1 MRQKS
6 RGALR
11 SVAFLAAMLQC
22 FAQSPAPVAFFISPR
37 GDDRG
42 SGTTPA
48 QAWRTLSRLQ
58 QAIDAGVF
66 ASGGSV
72 LLERGGVYPG
82 GLSIRDLKSFTLS
95 SYGAGTPPEITGLI
109 PLTNWERVAENRWRA
124 VCAQCSRPPSI
135 LSRDRRTLP
144 LARWPNAN
152 ASDGGYRTYRSANGS
167 ISITDPLL
175 PPGIDWTGAE
185 VVLRTAPWILD
196 RLPVISHRG
205 AILTFG
211 RPATYSIP
219 EGFGYFLQNHLA
231 ALDQDGE
238 WTFDPATRAVTV
250 FLTSTTPADH
260 QFAVSVTDR
269 LLHLTRCEGI
279 EINDIQL
286 TGSSISNVEIRNSS
300 RIQISNVFSG
310 QAGELG
316 IGCIKCRDFQ
326 MRDSEIEGALN
337 TGLDVYE
344 CSNCLVERNRI
355 RNIATFAGM
364 GRSGDAQYNGVNFG
378 GRNAILSRNQVSR
391 TGYLGIDVRGSA
403 EIIQNLVSDFNLVK
417 TDGAGIYMW
426 RNRDVR
432 ITGNL
437 VRNGIGARGGVP
449 WTQPATHGIYIDD
462 QTEDVRIA
470 GNSVLNVEGH
480 GIFLHNTRGV
490 RIDGNTVVDAGQA
503 QVFYDDSASGGFQV
517 TATTVRDNVFV
528 GLRPGALQSGARS
541 IASPEFYRSLGW
553 MSGNVYCSPF
563 GEAIFGSSL
572 PEQPRMLLE
581 SWRRLVGTDGD
592 ARTCETRFQLYPVAR
607 VTGPDRVANGRFDT
621 DLRYWFGWPLESLS
635 ATWDNGRMQLRNT
648 GSAPLVHY
656 DTFVGAVEAGKFYRV
671 RFDAFSD
678 QPNRLMHVYLRKAEG
693 DFALLTEAADVAL
706 GPLSRRYELVLQA
719 SRTESGSLAI
729 FELPNASQVVWL
741 DNVQVEPVD
750 VQPIPPE
757 AAVRV
762 EVNET
767 FAPRTLV
774 AGEEWTEPSGR
785 SWPRGSRILMNPLSV
800 HVYFAPRPA
809 QSAN

>member
-11 SVAFLAAMLQC
+11 FVAFLAAVLQC
-22 FAQSPAPVAFFISPR
+22 FAQSPGPVAFFVSPR

-48 QAWRTLSRLQ
+48 QAWRTLSRVQ

-66 ASGGSV
+66 GSGGAV

-82 GLSIRDLKSFTLS
+82 GLAARDLKSFALS
-95 SYGAGTPPEITGLI
+95 SYGAGTPPEITGLV
-109 PLTNWERVAENRWRA
+109 PLTNWEPVGENRWRA
-124 VCAQCSRPPSI
+124 VCADCTRPPS
-135 LSRDRRTLP
+135 LLTRDGRTLP
-144 LARWPNAN
+144 LARWPNAD
-152 ASDGGYRTYRSANGS
+152 AADGGYRSYWSANGS
-167 ISITDPLL
+167 VSITDPLL

-211 RPATYSIP
+211 QPATYPIP
-219 EGFGYFLQNHLA
+219 AGFGYFLQNHPA

-250 FLTSTTPADH
+250 FLASTTPAGH
-260 QFAVSVTDR
+260 HFAVSVTDR
-269 LLHLTRCEGI
+269 LLYITRGQ
-279 EINDIQL
+279 EIDISDIQL

-300 RIQISNVFSG
+300 GIRISNVFSR

-316 IGCIKCRDFQ
+316 VGCIKCRDFQ
-326 MRDSEIEGALN
+326 MRESEIEGALN

-355 RNIATFAGM
+355 SNIAMIAGM
-364 GRSGDAQYNGVNFG
+364 GRGGNAQYNGVNFG
-378 GRNAILSRNQVSR
+378 GRNAILARNQVSR

-403 EIIQNLVSDFNLVK
+403 EILQNLVSDFNLVK

-432 ITGNL
+432 IIGNL
-437 VRNGIGARGGVP
+437 VRNGAGAKGGVP

-470 GNSVLNVEGH
+470 GNSVLNVEGY

-517 TATTVRDNVFV
+517 TATSVRDNVFV
-528 GLRPGALQSGARS
+528 GLRPGAVQSGARS
-541 IASPEFYRSLGW
+541 IASPDFYRSLGW

-563 GEAIFGSSL
+563 AEAIFGSSL

-581 SWRRLVGTDGD
+581 NWRRLVGTDGD
-592 ARTCETRFQLYPVAR
+592 ARTCETRLNLHTVTR
-607 VTGPDRVANGRFDT
+607 VTGADRVANGRFDS
-621 DLRYWFGWPLESLS
+621 DLRYWFGWPMESLS
-635 ATWDNGRMQLRNT
+635 ATWDNGRLQLRHT
-648 GSAPLVHY
+648 GTAPLVHY
-656 DTFVGAVEAGKFYRV
+656 DTFLGAVEAGKYYRV

-678 QPNRLMHVYLRKAEG
+678 QPDRLLHVYLRKAEG
-693 DFALLTEAADVAL
+693 DFAALTEAADIRL
-706 GPLSRRYELVLQA
+706 GPLSRSYELVLRA
-719 SRTESGSLAI
+719 ARTESGSLAI
-729 FELPNASQVVWL
+729 FELPNSSQVVWL
-741 DNVQVEPVD
+741 DNIQVEPVE
-750 VQPIPPE
+750 VQALPPE

-762 EVNET
+762 EVNQT

-774 AGEEWTEPSGR
+774 AEEEWTDASGR
-785 SWPRGSRILMNPLSV
+785 SWPRGSRILMDPLSV
-800 HVYFAPRPA
+800 HVYFRPRPA